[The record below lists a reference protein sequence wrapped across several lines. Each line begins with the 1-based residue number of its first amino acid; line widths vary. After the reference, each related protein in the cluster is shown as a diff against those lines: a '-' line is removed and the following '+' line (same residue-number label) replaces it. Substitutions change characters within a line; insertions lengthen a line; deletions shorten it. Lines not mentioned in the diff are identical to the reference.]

1 MAQNTFSLFLKIF
14 FVVGLLLIAVLP
26 SQAENEMAKKLII
39 GLESRYGNMKGL
51 AADFTQI
58 YRDPSGRKLQEQGT
72 LQLKRP
78 GKMRWDYRQPEEKI
92 FIVNDKTVYF
102 YIPLE
107 KEVTVTEL
115 KESDDP
121 RAPFAFLLGR
131 RNLQKD
137 FKSIEVSSVESPI
150 IAGNVVLELVPK
162 RISNTLKRLFV
173 EVEPNAIRLS
183 RIVLINASDGRS
195 DFILSNFKENHVVED
210 NQFEFTPPEGVKV
223 LR

>member
-1 MAQNTFSLFLKIF
+1 MTRFTFNLIFKLVFVISLL
-14 FVVGLLLIAVLP
+14 VLVVLP
-26 SQAENEMAKKLII
+26 SQAEDEMAKKLIV

-51 AADFTQI
+51 AADFVQI
-58 YRDPSGRKLQEQGT
+58 YRDRSGRKLQEQGT

-102 YIPLE
+102 YLPTE
-107 KEVTVTEL
+107 KEVTITEL

-121 RAPFAFLLGR
+121 RAPFVFLLGR

-137 FKSIEVSSVESPI
+137 FKSVEISSVESPVV
-150 IAGNVVLELVPK
+150 AGNIVLELVPK
-162 RISNTLKRLFV
+162 RVSTTLKRLFV
-173 EVEPNAIRLS
+173 EVEPKAIRLS
-183 RIVLINASDGRS
+183 RIVLINANDGRS
-195 DFILSNFKENHVVED
+195 DFILSNFKENFLVDD
-210 NQFEFTPPEGVKV
+210 NQFEFTAPEGVKV